1 MIANQIGYYS
11 LILGLLIS
19 VLICGVSIKDF
30 NNNNKQISQN
40 TLSLS
45 FLQLVFVIVSFLSL
59 ILSFINSD
67 FSNETVF
74 NNSHTTKP
82 LFYKISGAWGNHEG
96 SLLLWLLVLTL
107 FIFIFLIK
115 SREQPKKY
123 RILTLL
129 FQQVII
135 IGFFLFV
142 LMTSNPFNYLFPIPL
157 EGLGLNPILQD
168 PALAIHPPILYLGY
182 VGTSIIFS
190 SSLAAVTQNYISKE
204 WGKHIK
210 KWILVSWIFLTIG
223 IMLGSIWAYYELG
236 WGGFWFWDPVE
247 NVSLMPWLTLTA
259 LLHCIVVLER
269 KATLTSWVVILSI
282 TTFTLSMCGTFLV
295 RSGILNSVHT
305 FANDPARGIFILIF
319 LFVLI
324 TLSLGI
330 FFFFHKENNK
340 SSNNLFWLSR
350 ETSILI
356 NNWFMMYFL
365 SVILIGTVYPIFLDV
380 ISSEKISVGPPF
392 YQKLIVP
399 FLIPFLLF
407 MSLGPRLKWI
417 KSKIENKKSLIITF
431 IISVM
436 LTFFIIKNLT
446 TDLLFYTVL
455 ISAAFFLF
463 FTTLKELFIKKFNNV
478 SQTVAHFGF
487 SLLILSIL
495 FNSILSSEIIT
506 NIKIGEKY
514 NYSKGEIF
522 FKKIE
527 ERKES
532 NFNSII
538 AYFEIK
544 DENGKII
551 ELKPEIR
558 VYNQPIIITSEAD
571 IRTTLLEDKFL
582 VMNLVKGN
590 EYFNIR
596 YQVKPFMVWIW
607 ISVLILSFG
616 GLISVLKKDM
626 KNKFNLFII
635 ITFLSFCFV
644 IFYKGLN
651 APNTYAPKISGK
663 KHIPIFKAKDFNSSL
678 YLNSKK
684 IFEEDIFY
692 IVNIWAS
699 WCVPCRESTPL
710 LMELSKNQ
718 SVKLIGIN
726 YRDNL
731 NNAKDFINKFGNP
744 YSQVIIDND
753 GVHSIEFGAYGVP
766 RNFYN

>member
-1 MIANQIGYYS
+1 MLTNQIGYYS
-11 LILGLLIS
+11 LILGLLLS
-19 VLICGVSIKDF
+19 VLLCGFSIKDF
-30 NNNNKQISQN
+30 NKNKQINQN
-40 TLSLS
+40 ILSLS

-59 ILSFINSD
+59 IISFINSD

-82 LFYKISGAWGNHEG
+82 LFYKISGTWGNHEG

-107 FIFIFLIK
+107 FIFLFLIK

-123 RILTLL
+123 RILTLI
-129 FQQVII
+129 FQQIII

-142 LMTSNPFNYLFPIPL
+142 LTTSNPFNYLFPIPN

-190 SSLAAVTQNYISKE
+190 SSLAAVTQNYISKQ
-204 WGKHIK
+204 WGQHIK
-210 KWILVSWIFLTIG
+210 KWVLVSWIFLTIG

-259 LLHCIVVLER
+259 LLHCITVLER
-269 KATLTSWVVILSI
+269 RATLTSWVVILSI

-324 TLSLGI
+324 ILSVGI
-330 FFFFHKENNK
+330 FFIFHKENNK
-340 SSNNLFWLSR
+340 NSKNFFWLSK
-350 ETSILI
+350 ETSILV

-365 SVILIGTVYPIFLDV
+365 SVVLIGTVYPIFLDV

-407 MSLGPRLKWI
+407 MSLGSLLKWI
-417 KSKIENKKSLIITF
+417 KSKIENRNSLITTF
-431 IISVM
+431 IISVI

-463 FTTLKELFIKKFNNV
+463 FTTLKELFINKLHNI
-478 SQTVAHFGF
+478 SQTISHFGF

-506 NIKIGEKY
+506 NIKVGEKY
-514 NYSKGEIF
+514 DYNKGEIF

-527 ERKES
+527 EKKEN

-538 AYFEIK
+538 AFFEIK
-544 DENGKII
+544 DKNGKTIK
-551 ELKPEIR
+551 LKPEIR
-558 VYNQPIIITSEAD
+558 IYNQPVIITSEAD

-607 ISVLILSFG
+607 ISVLLLSLG
-616 GLISVLKKDM
+616 GLMS
-626 KNKFNLFII
+626 LF
-635 ITFLSFCFV
+635 
-644 IFYKGLN
+644 KR
-651 APNTYAPKISGK
+651 KI
-663 KHIPIFKAKDFNSSL
+663 
-678 YLNSKK
+678 
-684 IFEEDIFY
+684 
-692 IVNIWAS
+692 
-699 WCVPCRESTPL
+699 
-710 LMELSKNQ
+710 
-718 SVKLIGIN
+718 
-726 YRDNL
+726 
-731 NNAKDFINKFGNP
+731 
-744 YSQVIIDND
+744 
-753 GVHSIEFGAYGVP
+753 
-766 RNFYN
+766 

>member
-1 MIANQIGYYS
+1 MLANQIGYYS
-11 LILGLLIS
+11 LILGLLLS
-19 VLICGVSIKDF
+19 VLLCGVSIKDF
-30 NNNNKQISQN
+30 NKTNKQINQN
-40 TLSLS
+40 ILSLS

-59 ILSFINSD
+59 IISFINSD

-82 LFYKISGAWGNHEG
+82 LFYKISGTWGNHEG

-107 FIFIFLIK
+107 FIFLFLIK

-129 FQQVII
+129 FQQIII

-142 LMTSNPFNYLFPIPL
+142 LITSNPFNYLFPIPN

-190 SSLAAVTQNYISKE
+190 SSLAAVTQNYVTKE
-204 WGKHIK
+204 WGQHIK
-210 KWILVSWIFLTIG
+210 KWVLVSWIFLTIG

-269 KATLTSWVVILSI
+269 RASLTSWVVILSI

-319 LFVLI
+319 LFALI
-324 TLSLGI
+324 VLSLGI
-330 FFFFHKENNK
+330 FFIFHKENNK
-340 SSNNLFWLSR
+340 SSNNFFWLSR

-365 SVILIGTVYPIFLDV
+365 AVVLIGTVYPIFLDV

-417 KSKIENKKSLIITF
+417 KSKIENKNSLIITF

-446 TDLLFYTVL
+446 ADLLFYTVL

-463 FTTLKELFIKKFNNV
+463 FTTLKELFIKKFNNI
-478 SQTVAHFGF
+478 SQTISHFGF

-506 NIKIGEKY
+506 NIKIGERYDY
-514 NYSKGEIF
+514 NKGEIF

-527 ERKES
+527 ERNES

-538 AYFEIK
+538 ASFEIK
-544 DENGKII
+544 DKNGKTI

-558 VYNQPIIITSEAD
+558 IYNQPIIITSEAD

-607 ISVLILSFG
+607 ISVLLLSLG
-616 GLISVLKKDM
+616 GLMS
-626 KNKFNLFII
+626 LF
-635 ITFLSFCFV
+635 
-644 IFYKGLN
+644 K
-651 APNTYAPKISGK
+651 
-663 KHIPIFKAKDFNSSL
+663 
-678 YLNSKK
+678 
-684 IFEEDIFY
+684 
-692 IVNIWAS
+692 
-699 WCVPCRESTPL
+699 RE
-710 LMELSKNQ
+710 
-718 SVKLIGIN
+718 I
-726 YRDNL
+726 
-731 NNAKDFINKFGNP
+731 
-744 YSQVIIDND
+744 
-753 GVHSIEFGAYGVP
+753 
-766 RNFYN
+766 

>member
-1 MIANQIGYYS
+1 MLANQIGYYS
-11 LILGLLIS
+11 LILGLLLS
-19 VLICGVSIKDF
+19 VLLCSVSIKDF
-30 NNNNKQISQN
+30 RNNSKKINQN
-40 TLSLS
+40 ILFLS

-59 ILSFINSD
+59 ILSFIKSD

-82 LFYKISGAWGNHEG
+82 LFYKASGTWGNHEG

-107 FIFIFLIK
+107 FIFLFLIK

-129 FQQVII
+129 FQQIII

-142 LMTSNPFNYLFPIPL
+142 LMTSNPFNYLFPIPN

-190 SSLAAVTQNYISKE
+190 SSLAAVTQNYVSKQ
-204 WGKHIK
+204 WGQHIK
-210 KWILVSWIFLTIG
+210 QWVLVSWIFLTLG

-259 LLHCIVVLER
+259 LLHCIAVLER
-269 KATLTSWVVILSI
+269 RATLTSWVVILSI

-319 LFVLI
+319 LFALI
-324 TLSLGI
+324 VLSLGI
-330 FFFFHKENNK
+330 FFIFHKENNK
-340 SSNNLFWLSR
+340 SSNNFFWLSR

-365 SVILIGTVYPIFLDV
+365 SVVLIGTVYPIFLDV
-380 ISSEKISVGPPF
+380 VSSEKISVGPPF

-407 MSLGPRLKWI
+407 MSLGPKLKWI
-417 KSKIENKKSLIITF
+417 KSKIENKNSLIITF
-431 IISVM
+431 IISVI

-446 TDLLFYTVL
+446 TGLLLYTVL

-463 FTTLKELFIKKFNNV
+463 FTTLKELFNKKLNNI
-478 SQTVAHFGF
+478 SQTVSHFGF

-514 NYSKGEIF
+514 DYNKGEIF

-532 NFNSII
+532 NF
-538 AYFEIK
+538 K
-544 DENGKII
+544 CDH
-551 ELKPEIR
+551 
-558 VYNQPIIITSEAD
+558 
-571 IRTTLLEDKFL
+571 
-582 VMNLVKGN
+582 
-590 EYFNIR
+590 
-596 YQVKPFMVWIW
+596 
-607 ISVLILSFG
+607 
-616 GLISVLKKDM
+616 
-626 KNKFNLFII
+626 
-635 ITFLSFCFV
+635 CF
-644 IFYKGLN
+644 F
-651 APNTYAPKISGK
+651 
-663 KHIPIFKAKDFNSSL
+663 
-678 YLNSKK
+678 
-684 IFEEDIFY
+684 
-692 IVNIWAS
+692 
-699 WCVPCRESTPL
+699 
-710 LMELSKNQ
+710 
-718 SVKLIGIN
+718 
-726 YRDNL
+726 
-731 NNAKDFINKFGNP
+731 
-744 YSQVIIDND
+744 
-753 GVHSIEFGAYGVP
+753 
-766 RNFYN
+766 